1 MEAII
6 VIVGFLGVG
15 KTTLLKKLVKEYLDQ
30 EWSPFIILND
40 YENANLDA
48 QDFLQFLDPKQI
60 NALSGSCICC
70 SGVNELRQQVNDI
83 PQREKGIT
91 FIEANGTTDAAS
103 LMGFLGVGMKDHFL
117 PPVQIAVV
125 DVRSWQKRG
134 HHNELEANQVQVS
147 SLIILNFTEETPI
160 ERVVEVEQDLRLL
173 NSKAII
179 THWNKLDIST
189 LPELH
194 PSENE
199 AKKMDH
205 HKAHWS
211 SCSVD
216 LPDPVSL
223 ERLKSIFEQIPSHI
237 LRVKGC
243 TRVEGEE
250 AYTYFERTPNGDAFM
265 KPYNGTLVSG
275 ARLLTIGPG
284 SDPEELKRII
294 ESTKEN

>member
-15 KTTLLKKLVKEYLDQ
+15 KTTLLKKVVQEYLDQ
-30 EWSPFIILND
+30 EWSPYIILND
-40 YENANLDA
+40 YENASLDA
-48 QDFLQFLDPKQI
+48 QDFLQFLDQKQI

-70 SGVNELRQQVNDI
+70 SGVNELRLQVNGI

-91 FIEANGTTDAAS
+91 LIEANGTTDAAS

-125 DVRSWQKRG
+125 DVRTWQKRG
-134 HHNELEANQVQVS
+134 YDNELEANQVQVS
-147 SLIILNFTEETPI
+147 SMIVLNFTADVPI

-173 NSKAII
+173 NKQAKIV
-179 THWNKLDIST
+179 HWDKLDIKA

-194 PSENE
+194 PTDNE
-199 AKKMDH
+199 AKKMNH
-205 HKAHWS
+205 HKAHWA

-216 LPDPVSL
+216 LPDPISL
-223 ERLKSIFEQIPSHI
+223 ERLKKIIEQIPDNI

-243 TRVEGEE
+243 TRLDDN
-250 AYTYFERTPNGDAFM
+250 ANYTYFERTPIGETFM
-265 KPYNGTLVSG
+265 RPYTGTLVSG
-275 ARLLTIGPG
+275 PKLLSIGPG
-284 SDPEELKRII
+284 SDPDFLKNLI
-294 ESTKEN
+294 ETTL